1 MKDIQIPVLSKTFSE
16 DIHVLD
22 DKAVK
27 SATFFNFD
35 TYSKALTRIIC
46 SKDTKTPL
54 VIGIFGEW
62 GSGKTSLMRTME
74 KNIHETEGSN
84 IKTIWF
90 DAWKFDKE
98 DAIWRSLLMRILDEL
113 KTRGKKEQEKTEQ
126 EKKLD
131 KELDDLQTSLYREVK
146 REELGALTFD
156 WVKATRGTVNLAI
169 KRLLGGMKSEDVM
182 AVFESV
188 FRTKKEIN
196 LQKVQLLEQFDS
208 MFNGII
214 QKYYVSNGKRVVVF
228 IDDLDRCL
236 PEKALDVLEAIKLF
250 LDVKGCIFILG
261 IDRRIISSIVHEKFK
276 KLIHEGEK
284 EEEIAIT
291 GENYIEKIIQLSFQ
305 LPPIQSDDMEEFIDS
320 LKSEGIELEFYRPYM
335 PMIIAGIEPNPRKI
349 KRFFNLIE
357 LQRSLAW
364 TIFSKKDFDESEK
377 TILNAMMIEWAI
389 ISSNHPKFRDAALK
403 KKSILVGMHY
413 YLESEALEEAPKES
427 PAELNPFLSNE
438 RLNNLIRE
446 FQNYI
451 NEQDKIEEKL
461 KLKET
466 LKAKLDYIIDQ
477 VVHLSHVA
485 GVEKIEEA
493 PKKGEE
499 GEEGVRPF
507 GIEEVKKAIEENKTL
522 MGMDLQRLDLRDI
535 DLSRTSLNGANLARA
550 KLKNA
555 EETNLNGVILLAADL
570 RDANLKGAYLVRA
583 NLNSANLEHADLTG
597 ARLKGATMV
606 HAKLNTAVLN
616 NTDLTHA
623 KLNNAKLWNVKLRE
637 ANLSNSSLKDAE
649 LYSADLSSADL
660 TDADLYNAGLMNAHL
675 EGTKM
680 NGTSLRHCNLK
691 GAIFDDKTDFT
702 KADIDSVT
710 IDNLE
715 GSNWKDATWDPD
727 MFEEIKKK
735 YEGT

>member
-74 KNIHETEGSN
+74 KNIQEIEGSN

-98 DAIWRSLLMRILDEL
+98 DAIWRVLLMRILDEL
-113 KTRGKKEQEKTEQ
+113 KTKGENEE
-126 EKKLD
+126 EKKLNKD
-131 KELDDLQTSLYREVK
+131 LDDLQTSLYVEVK

-156 WVKATRGTVNLAI
+156 LVKATRGTVNLAI
-169 KRLLGGMKSEDVM
+169 SRLLGGIKSEDVM
-182 AVFESV
+182 ALFESV

-214 QKYYVSNGKRVVVF
+214 QKYYVSNGKMVVIF

-261 IDRRIISSIVHEKFK
+261 IDRRVISSIVHEKFK
-276 KLIHEGEK
+276 KLIYEGEK
-284 EEEIAIT
+284 EEDISIT

-305 LPPIQSDDMEEFIDS
+305 LPPIQPDDMEEFIDS

-349 KRFFNLIE
+349 KRFFNLVE

-364 TIFSKKDFDESEK
+364 AIFSKKDFDKSEK
-377 TILNAMMIEWAI
+377 IILDAMMIEWSI

-413 YLESEALEEAPKES
+413 YLGSEALEEAPKEP
-427 PAELNPFLSNE
+427 PAELNPFLGNE

-451 NEQDKIEEKL
+451 NGQDKIEEKL

-485 GVEKIEEA
+485 GVENIEEA
-493 PKKGEE
+493 PKRVEE
-499 GEEGVRPF
+499 GEEGARPIS
-507 GIEEVKKAIEENKTL
+507 IEEVRKAIEENKPL
-522 MGMDLQRLDLRDI
+522 MGMDLQKLDLEEM
-535 DLSRTSLNGANLARA
+535 DLSSMMLNGANLARA

-555 EETNLNGVILLAADL
+555 ENANLNGAILLVADL
-570 RDANLKGAYLVRA
+570 RGANLKGAYLVRA

-597 ARLKGATMV
+597 AHLKGATMV
-606 HAKLNTAVLN
+606 RAKLNSAVLN

-623 KLNNAKLWNVKLRE
+623 KLNNAKLWHAKLRE
-637 ANLSNSSLKDAE
+637 TNLSDSSLKDAE

-660 TDADLYNAGLMNAHL
+660 TNADLYNAGLMGAHM
-675 EGTKM
+675 EGAKM

-691 GAIFDDKTDFT
+691 GAIFDNKTDFR

-715 GSNWKDATWDPD
+715 DSNWKDATWDPD